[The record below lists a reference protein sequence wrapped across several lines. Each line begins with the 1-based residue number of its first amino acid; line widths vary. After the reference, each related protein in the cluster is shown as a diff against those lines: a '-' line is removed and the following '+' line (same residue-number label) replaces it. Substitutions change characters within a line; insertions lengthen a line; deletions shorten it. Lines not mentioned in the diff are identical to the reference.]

1 MTIAAASEDKQR
13 RAALWL
19 LACLGVLAIQ
29 VLVQHL
35 MGRLWICEC
44 GYIKLWEG
52 VVKSSGN
59 SQHLSDWYTPSHV
72 IHGFLFYGLGHL
84 LMRGKPWSA
93 RLLLATVIESAWEIA
108 ENTPVVI
115 NRYRAATISL
125 DYFGDS
131 VINSVMDIVW
141 MLLGFVLAARLPVW
155 VSVALVVALEL
166 FVGYFIRD
174 NLTLNI
180 IMLLHPVDAIRS
192 WQGG

>member
-1 MTIAAASEDKQR
+1 MTIAAGSQDDKQR

-84 LMRGKPWSA
+84 LMRGKPGA
-93 RLLLATVIESAWEIA
+93 RACFSQ
-108 ENTPVVI
+108 P
-115 NRYRAATISL
+115 
-125 DYFGDS
+125 
-131 VINSVMDIVW
+131 
-141 MLLGFVLAARLPVW
+141 
-155 VSVALVVALEL
+155 
-166 FVGYFIRD
+166 
-174 NLTLNI
+174 
-180 IMLLHPVDAIRS
+180 
-192 WQGG
+192 